1 MASNPLVRIL
11 VKALRD
17 AGNANG
23 TPIAGYLSAGNQIAY
38 YDWRARDVHK
48 IIQEALA
55 QCPKDALDES

>member
-1 MASNPLVRIL
+1 MNPLVEIL
-11 VKALRD
+11 KKALRD

-23 TPIAGYLSAGNQIAY
+23 TPIPSYYSPEHQIQL

-55 QCPKDALDES
+55 QCPEN